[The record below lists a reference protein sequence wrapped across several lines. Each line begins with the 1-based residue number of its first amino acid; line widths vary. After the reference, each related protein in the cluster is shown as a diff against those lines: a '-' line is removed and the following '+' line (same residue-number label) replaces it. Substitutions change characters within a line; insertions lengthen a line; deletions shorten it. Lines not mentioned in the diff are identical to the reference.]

1 MLFDEF
7 IVSLHREED
16 NSPKENETPKDVP
29 CEMMEDIELEYL
41 IKEVKES
48 IVSLNDDREKYAA
61 LARSEQI
68 QSSSVDANWFALL
81 YCSFKI

>member
-1 MLFDEF
+1 
-7 IVSLHREED
+7 
-16 NSPKENETPKDVP
+16 
-29 CEMMEDIELEYL
+29 MMEDIELEYL